1 MKEIVKELRL
11 KNNGIMCNFDNAYEC
26 ISLLHGIQSQYDL
39 YAYIALINRVK
50 KFNWEEIVLNENIV
64 KSWGQRVTLHI
75 NTKENMFINR
85 AVFTLRDN
93 WIKKKVKK
101 LGGSIEEIVKQISY
115 ATYDN
120 EYFTKAEI
128 QNKIKNSGKAQMM
141 QWGGVLAQASIEG
154 YIFEVID
161 NDGDRKY
168 SKIDKGFL
176 NTKIDY
182 EKAIRNLIEKYIIAF
197 GPVSEDD
204 FAHWSGLRKKDF
216 IKYWDL
222 YKKKF
227 ECISVDNILYYYRE
241 NNKYNKKNKII
252 LLGKFDPLLLA
263 YQDKTWLIE
272 QEYLHKVWKKAGQ
285 VEGVLLVDNYFAGTW
300 HCNQKNNKLC
310 YYLKCIYKI
319 DVNTIEL
326 IENRMKQFSKML
338 MKKHGEITIE
348 SY

>member
-1 MKEIVKELRL
+1 MKEIIKELRL
-11 KNNGIMCNFDNAYEC
+11 KNNGIMCKFDSAYEC
-26 ISLLHGIQSQYDL
+26 VSLLHGIQSQYDL

-50 KFNWEEIVLNENIV
+50 KFNWDEMVWNENIV

-75 NTKENMFINR
+75 NTKDNMLINR

-101 LGGSIEEIVKQISY
+101 LGGSIEEIVRQIAY

-120 EYFTKAEI
+120 KYFTKAEI
-128 QNKIKNSGKAQMM
+128 QNNIQNSEKAQMM

-154 YIFEVID
+154 YIFEVIG

-168 SKIDKGFL
+168 SKIDKEFL

-216 IKYWDL
+216 IKYWNL
-222 YKKKF
+222 YNNKF
-227 ECISVDNILYYYRE
+227 KCISVDNRLYYYRD
-241 NNKYNKKNKII
+241 NNKYYKKDKII

-263 YQDKTWLIE
+263 YHDKTWWIE

-285 VEGVLLVDNYFAGTW
+285 VEGILLVDNSFAGTW
-300 HCNQKNNKLC
+300 HCNQKNNKLY
-310 YYLKCIYKI
+310 YYLDSKYKI

-326 IENRMKQFSKML
+326 IENRMKHISKML
-338 MKKHGEITIE
+338 MKNHGEIIIE
-348 SY
+348 S